1 MQIARSEAQ
10 LIVTGIES
18 PIVRMRKLQDS
29 KSLTDAERK
38 SLEQTI
44 ASAEHT
50 LELARALFAG
60 SGFTRSV

>member
-10 LIVTGIES
+10 LIVSGIQG
-18 PIVRMRKLQDS
+18 PIARMRSLEDS

-38 SLEQTI
+38 SLEETI

-50 LELARALFAG
+50 LELARSLFAD
-60 SGFTRSV
+60 SGFTKSA